1 MRVGEMALSQPQ
13 HAKVTIHGCFGFSG
27 GMAALLVMY
36 YKKSVAPVLILTYEA
51 SCIVSGDNVRCLVT
65 MCELVAMNDE
75 SLDGGL

>member
-1 MRVGEMALSQPQ
+1 
-13 HAKVTIHGCFGFSG
+13 
-27 GMAALLVMY
+27 MAALLVMY

-75 SLDGGL
+75 SLDSGL